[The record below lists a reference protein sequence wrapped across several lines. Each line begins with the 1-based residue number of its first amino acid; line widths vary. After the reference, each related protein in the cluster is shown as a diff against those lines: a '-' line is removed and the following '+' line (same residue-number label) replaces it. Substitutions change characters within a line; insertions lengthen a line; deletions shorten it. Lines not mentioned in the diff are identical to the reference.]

1 MNTARFTILSLA
13 TTLICFL
20 IASCSSSDEPTTE
33 HPKYAL
39 EIGNISFENYTE
51 SAWNDQP
58 ASRVKENDDLTAS
71 ELEWN
76 GTEHFYVRELS
87 DDNLDFIDVNVADIG
102 QFMLTKDEQGH
113 KTIDIINDIYVY
125 RDIPVNK
132 LMAFS
137 YPSTIDI
144 SDQSDGIKHLLISD
158 TAYVA
163 KGQTHVNFNFKNGL
177 GILRVFFTGP
187 YADEVQSVEFD
198 SKTTAGIRFNARG
211 CVVLPYGRYGYI
223 KTQKHVTGS
232 GTFWQAAVIP
242 DEITSVSGSGK
253 YVHLSSVEYIRING
267 DKVYSLIEAF
277 RSGHNP
283 DYIIAPGKITTLTVT
298 CNNHP

>member
-13 TTLICFL
+13 TTLMCSL
-20 IASCSSSDEPTTE
+20 AASCSSSDEPAPE
-33 HPKYAL
+33 RQKYAL

-51 SAWNDQP
+51 TAWNGRP

-87 DDNLDFIDVNVADIG
+87 DDNLDFIDINVANIG
-102 QFMLTKDEQGH
+102 HFMLTKDEQGQ
-113 KTIDIINDIYVY
+113 KAIDIINDIYVY
-125 RDIPVNK
+125 RDVPVNK
-132 LMAFS
+132 LVAFS
-137 YPSTIDI
+137 YPANIDI

-198 SKTTAGIRFNARG
+198 SSTTAGIRIIDRG
-211 CVVLPYGRYGYI
+211 LVVRPFGGYGYI
-223 KTQKHVTGS
+223 KTQKHITGS

-242 DEITSVSGSGK
+242 DNITSVSGSGK
-253 YVHLSSVEYIRING
+253 YVHISSVEYIRING
-267 DKVYSLIEAF
+267 DKVYSLIEAL
-277 RSGHNP
+277 RSGLNT